1 MDIKATDIKDFQAE
15 VFCITGSIPHWSRG
29 DLFTQIEVRDGEY
42 VDRMTRN
49 VTVLVYGYRT
59 GAKID
64 KALQYGTKL
73 MEWREFLTLLA
84 MTPIVDTEKA
94 KYIGD
99 LSQGTPRKYLGG
111 AHVVQPMEERMI
123 WGREERRVKSEES
136 GEDENPSVIGE
147 RLAVS
152 EDLKPETTDPVSS
165 SEAITP
171 SEAVTSSLTSEPK
184 AVTPMSTFS
193 WKELISGIA
202 AVLILLVKGLTVICG
217 LAICVCLWLV
227 GIPAKP

>member
-1 MDIKATDIKDFQAE
+1 MIKATDIKDFQAE
-15 VFCITGSIPHWSRG
+15 VFCITGSIPHWSRS

-42 VDRMTRN
+42 VDRMTKS

-59 GAKID
+59 GSKID
-64 KALQYGTKL
+64 KAIQYGTKL

-84 MTPIVDTEKA
+84 MTPVVDTEKA
-94 KYIGD
+94 KCIQSIYD
-99 LSQGTPRKYLGG
+99 GTPRKYLGG

-123 WGREERRVKSEES
+123 WGHDNKNQSVS
-136 GEDENPSVIGE
+136 DEG
-147 RLAVS
+147 LAVS
-152 EDLKPETTDPVSS
+152 DDLKPETLNLEPLEPVSS

-171 SEAVTSSLTSEPK
+171 SEAVTSPLTSEPK
-184 AVTPMSTFS
+184 AVTPTSDFS
-193 WKELISGIA
+193 WRELVSGIA
-202 AVLILLVKGLTVICG
+202 AVFIILVKGLAVVCG

>member
-42 VDRMTRN
+42 VDRMTKS

-111 AHVVQPMEERMI
+111 AHVVQPMDK
-123 WGREERRVKSEES
+123 REQTLSNSPLK
-136 GEDENPSVIGE
+136 GEDVVSGE
-147 RLAVS
+147 RLSVR
-152 EDLKPETTDPVSS
+152 EDVKPETTDPVSS

-171 SEAVTSSLTSEPK
+171 SEAVTSPLTSEPK

>member
-94 KYIGD
+94 KYIQS
-99 LSQGTPRKYLGG
+99 LSDGTPRKYLGG
-111 AHVVQPMEERMI
+111 AHVVQPMDKETPSSSPSM
-123 WGREERRVKSEES
+123 GR
-136 GEDENPSVIGE
+136 DDNENPSVIGE
-147 RLAVS
+147 RLSVS

-171 SEAVTSSLTSEPK
+171 SEAVTSPLTSEPK

>member
-42 VDRMTRN
+42 VDRMTKS

-94 KYIGD
+94 KHIQS
-99 LSQGTPRKYLGG
+99 LSDGTPRKYLGG
-111 AHVVQPMEERMI
+111 AHVVQPMDKETHPQPLPA
-123 WGREERRVKSEES
+123 SEGSMHQEPANDNGQWS
-136 GEDENPSVIGE
+136 MVNGQCQKDKW
-147 RLAVS
+147 RWVS
-152 EDLKPETTDPVSS
+152 ELV
-165 SEAITP
+165 
-171 SEAVTSSLTSEPK
+171 
-184 AVTPMSTFS
+184 
-193 WKELISGIA
+193 SGIA
-202 AVLILLVKGLTVICG
+202 AVLILLVKGLTVVCG